1 MSDEQKKI
9 LDMVEQG
16 IITAEDAARLLKALG
31 DSPDSDSGE
40 SAEMPEVPPAPEA
53 PEAPPAESADVSV
66 EINLENFG
74 ERIQSAAEGTVRG
87 ILGGVKNLLKNLS
100 KGALEVAEAVSR
112 EGALS
117 CETIDEDFQAAQAYP
132 MTYPLMDGEV
142 ETLRIHWLRG
152 NIDVRLTDEEHIKVT
167 EYSQPGAAQTENR
180 RLNWDDSELSI
191 SWNNRDH
198 HGQEQPGPIV
208 HLLVEFPR
216 SSVQDLAEVEIKS
229 IAGTLRLS
237 DLKSEEISLSM
248 VNGKMEL
255 SQLEA
260 QDMSLSAVNGIITAQ
275 NVTAEDLN
283 VSGVNGMMTLEG
295 FCAEEADLNTVNGM
309 ITAKGN
315 CGELSLHSVSGIAQ
329 TELEKM
335 PEEAEIHTVSGTVS
349 LGLPDD
355 DSGFTVEFNRQSGAF
370 QCDFPLQGELGTK
383 SGEGVYGDGDAEID
397 AHTVSGLIKIYRV

>member
-1 MSDEQKKI
+1 MSDEQRKI

-16 IITAEDAARLLKALG
+16 IITAEDASRLLKALG
-31 DSPDSDSGE
+31 DSPDGDANDSSE
-40 SAEMPEVPPAPEA
+40 AQTAPSAPPV
-53 PEAPPAESADVSV
+53 PEAPPVESADVSV
-66 EINLENFG
+66 EINLENLG
-74 ERIQSAAEGTVRG
+74 REIESAATGTVKD
-87 ILGGVKNLLKNLS
+87 ILTGAMGLLKKIG
-100 KGALEVAEAVSR
+100 KGALHVAEAVSQ

-132 MTYPLMDGEV
+132 MTYPLMNGEV

-152 NIDVRLTDEEHIKVT
+152 NVEVRLTDEEHIKVT

-198 HGQEQPGPIV
+198 HEQEQPDPIV
-208 HLLVEFPR
+208 HLLVELPR
-216 SSVQDLAEVEIKS
+216 SSVQELSEVEIKS

-255 SQLEA
+255 SGLEA
-260 QDMSLSAVNGIITAQ
+260 EDMSLSAVNGIITAQ

-315 CGELSLHSVSGIAQ
+315 CAELSLHSVSGIAQ
-329 TELEKM
+329 AELEKM

-370 QCDFPLQGELGTK
+370 QCDFPLQGEMGAK

-397 AHTVSGLIKIYRV
+397 AHTVSGLIKLYRV